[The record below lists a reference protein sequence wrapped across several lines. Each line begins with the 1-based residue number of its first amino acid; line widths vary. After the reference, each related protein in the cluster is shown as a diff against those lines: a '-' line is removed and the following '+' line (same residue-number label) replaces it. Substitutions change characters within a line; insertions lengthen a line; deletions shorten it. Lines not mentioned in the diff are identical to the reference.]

1 MIRKRSSSVA
11 INDERSSNPLPST
24 NPTGDRSAAS
34 ASSAGSRSFSLSEP
48 TSRTSIAASRVSS
61 SANMSATSGAYPTR
75 TAACASA
82 RPDCPAISTAL
93 RRGEVVLHID
103 GAVRPDGGDADEQSS
118 GPRLFRDGGQRLSA
132 TAPAALE
139 ARGRVDH
146 PHVVASYAS
155 VQVKLN
161 THSAGGIT
169 DKDFVLAAKIEKVV
183 LWHPG
188 RDGGPLEGTPADERF
203 AYIKHDT

>member
-139 ARGRVDH
+139 ARGLVDH
-146 PHVVASYAS
+146 PHVPYAFLES
-155 VQVKLN
+155 HADRDQHRRPPRRSGLAPPGHRRVVRVG
-161 THSAGGIT
+161 AGE
-169 DKDFVLAAKIEKVV
+169 AE
-183 LWHPG
+183 HPFGG
-188 RDGGPLEGTPADERF
+188 RHHRQGFRARRQDREG
-203 AYIKHDT
+203 